1 MGKKANA
8 NSNMHLM
15 KPVHFPPCFKIIQ
28 TYFFPL
34 KLNDRPGVSIK
45 YMQNT
50 FAGAK
55 SLRYDATITDRVKPP
70 CAKTSSCTKD
80 FDKYGP

>member
-1 MGKKANA
+1 
-8 NSNMHLM
+8 M
-15 KPVHFPPCFKIIQ
+15 KPTSHHALKL
-28 TYFFPL
+28 YKNLFFL
-34 KLNDRPGVSIK
+34 NLNTLNDRPGVSIK

-70 CAKTSSCTKD
+70 CAKTSSCTKG
-80 FDKYGP
+80 FDKVGP